1 MNIKRIEKLIG
12 DAIDT
17 YNLDLSGLTVFTE
30 AASGNYVVTP
40 LIAALAGSDR
50 FLQLHGTLGTAK
62 QLMCGISHLN

>member
-1 MNIKRIEKLIG
+1 MNIKRIEKLIP

-17 YNLDLSGLTVFTE
+17 YDLDLSGLTVFTE

-50 FLQLHGTLGTAK
+50 VFCNHMRLKAWQ
-62 QLMCGISHLN
+62 SS